1 MISFSRRSSLNTVRG
16 FHLNIVPNFTL
27 VNVEKPPCFLR
38 KFSPDGKKFIAFSAD
53 QTSLEIYSYQG
64 PAAAA
69 DLLQGTEGE
78 FLGGE
83 DTEVSLRVRNEG
95 FVGRIFKLQHTE
107 SVSPCSE
114 QFTDNGRYVIVGS
127 AAFVPEEPNVL
138 PRSGMYSAYNETNIN
153 LKNLLKTDR

>member
-1 MISFSRRSSLNTVRG
+1 MFGYRRNSLNTIRG

-78 FLGGE
+78 FLGGD
-83 DTEVSLRVRNEG
+83 DTETSQRVRNVV
-95 FVGRIFKLQHTE
+95 FNRFFKLKYTV
-107 SVSPCSE
+107 SVSPCNE
-114 QFTDNGRYVIVGS
+114 QLNRECSLFTDNGRYVIVGS
-127 AAFVPEEPNVL
+127 AAFVPEEPHV
-138 PRSGMYSAYNETNIN
+138 SMYNMYRNNESAGCPEHTSF
-153 LKNLLKTDR
+153 

>member
-1 MISFSRRSSLNTVRG
+1 M
-16 FHLNIVPNFTL
+16 
-27 VNVEKPPCFLR
+27 E
-38 KFSPDGKKFIAFSAD
+38 KKFIGFSVE
-53 QTSLEIYSYQG
+53 QTSLKIYSYQG
-64 PAAAA
+64 PAAA
-69 DLLQGTEGE
+69 DTEGTEGE

-83 DTEVSLRVRNEG
+83 DTEVSLRDRNEV
-95 FVGRIFKLQHTE
+95 FVGRIFKLQYTE

-114 QFTDNGRYVIVGS
+114 QFKKECGESSLFTDNGRYVIVGS

>member
-1 MISFSRRSSLNTVRG
+1 MILFSRRSSLNTVRG

-83 DTEVSLRVRNEG
+83 DTEVSQRVRNEV
-95 FVGRIFKLQHTE
+95 FGRFFKLQYTV

-114 QFTDNGRYVIVGS
+114 QLNRECSLSTDNGDYVIVGS
-127 AAFVPEEPNVL
+127 AAFVPC
-138 PRSGMYSAYNETNIN
+138 PRSHTF
-153 LKNLLKTDR
+153 